1 MDPLEA
7 LRLLCFSEA
16 AGCMLMQFDAEEE
29 QEEPA
34 PGRPQRMPPGNIPP
48 HDAWDDGDDVEFDDD
63 DGFDDD
69 FDEI

>member
-1 MDPLEA
+1 
-7 LRLLCFSEA
+7 
-16 AGCMLMQFDAEEE
+16 MLMQFDAEEE